1 MNFLN
6 PLFLAL
12 LAAAAIPLVIHLFSR
27 RKVREVRFSTL
38 RFLALSDRRSMRRIN
53 LRRLILLALRMAAI
67 ALIALAANGK
77 VCHDSQPR
85 RVRRIQSRPGGI
97 HADRVTAAG
106 PQYIEA
112 VRGDRAFD
120 VERFAVAKQPPAV
133 GG

>member
-67 ALIALAANGK
+67 ALVALACFAAFVIVFAEGQRRRA
-77 VCHDSQPR
+77 QPCAER
-85 RVRRIQSRPGGI
+85 GARQS
-97 HADRVTAAG
+97 
-106 PQYIEA
+106 A
-112 VRGDRAFD
+112 VRH
-120 VERFAVAKQPPAV
+120 ER
-133 GG
+133 GRNLER